1 MSFESDLK
9 RMEEITDLLKK
20 DDTGLEDAIKL
31 YEEATALGKKLS
43 KTLSEIERKI
53 EIDAGAE
60 ADAAANAAGA
70 TRIFVL
76 FRKEC
81 PSFPKNRV

>member
-53 EIDAGAE
+53 EIVTSEEEDVLMAE
-60 ADAAANAAGA
+60 ELED
-70 TRIFVL
+70 
-76 FRKEC
+76 EDD
-81 PSFPKNRV
+81 

>member
-20 DDTGLEDAIKL
+20 DDPGLEDAIKL

-53 EIDAGAE
+53 EIVTSEEEDVLTAE
-60 ADAAANAAGA
+60 ELED
-70 TRIFVL
+70 
-76 FRKEC
+76 EDD
-81 PSFPKNRV
+81 

>member
-31 YEEATALGKKLS
+31 YEEAMELGKKLN
-43 KTLSEIERKI
+43 KTLSEIQRKI
-53 EIDAGAE
+53 ELVTSEDE
-60 ADAAANAAGA
+60 D
-70 TRIFVL
+70 VL
-76 FRKEC
+76 TTEEMEEDEDD
-81 PSFPKNRV
+81 

>member
-9 RMEEITDLLKK
+9 RMEEITELLKK

-53 EIDAGAE
+53 EIVTSEEEDVLTAE
-60 ADAAANAAGA
+60 ELED
-70 TRIFVL
+70 
-76 FRKEC
+76 EDD
-81 PSFPKNRV
+81 